1 MTENLTCNKYDNH
14 PTIMFVQLL
23 GGKWKICILGT
34 LLNGTTRFGELLRIL
49 SPVTRRML
57 VNQLRELEL
66 DGLVARKVYA
76 QVPPKVEYS
85 LTPLGLELK
94 PILRML
100 EEWGKHYLEVAGDKQ
115 VDG

>member
-1 MTENLTCNKYDNH
+1 MENNAICDKYDNH

-34 LLNGTTRFGELLRIL
+34 LLNGTTRFGELMRIL
-49 SPVTRRML
+49 HPVTRRML

-85 LTPLGLELK
+85 LTQLGQELR
-94 PILRML
+94 PILTLL
-100 EEWGKHYLEVAGDKQ
+100 EDWGKHYLEVTSKA
-115 VDG
+115 VI